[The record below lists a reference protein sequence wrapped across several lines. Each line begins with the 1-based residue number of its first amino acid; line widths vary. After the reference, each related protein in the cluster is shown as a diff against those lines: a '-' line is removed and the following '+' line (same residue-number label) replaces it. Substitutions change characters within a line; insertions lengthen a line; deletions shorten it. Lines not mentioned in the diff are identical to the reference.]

1 MIHQLYTHFS
11 STRSDI
17 NEHLPTLHRYA
28 KECDHVTEMG
38 ARTGCSTYAFLSS
51 KPKRFVSYDLFEHS
65 NISQA
70 KSLALNDGLDFD
82 FRLQDVLLANI
93 EQTDLLFI
101 DTWHRYGQLKAEL
114 SLHANKVNKYIIM
127 HDTVTF
133 GHTDEPAYDSN
144 HQAAIPISSEK
155 IGLIAAIDEFLEE
168 NQEWSRHEIFTNN
181 NGLTILA
188 RNQSRA
194 IPKVLVISANIGTS
208 DTKSIV
214 DQVEADVTF
223 VYVNDLT
230 YPLRK
235 KVLHPRLI
243 GKIPKMLA
251 WELYPGYD
259 FYIWL
264 DNQFTF
270 SKPDS
275 VKWFIS
281 QLGKANAAFF
291 EHPHR
296 NTIKSE
302 ILFCVDRMNSGNQYL
317 IDRYELE
324 DMAGQVNAYLA
335 DSNFQDN
342 LLIAAG
348 AFIYRSSLVKNRDRN
363 VMTDWYYHNCRWS
376 VQDQLSLPYLL
387 QKHNVDFTLI
397 REDIFSA
404 PYIH

>member
-1 MIHQLYTHFS
+1 
-11 STRSDI
+11 
-17 NEHLPTLHRYA
+17 
-28 KECDHVTEMG
+28 MG
-38 ARTGCSTYAFLSS
+38 ARTGCSTYAFLSA

-65 NISQA
+65 NISYA
-70 KSLALNDGLDFD
+70 KGLALNEGLDFD
-82 FRLQDVLLANI
+82 FRLQDVLQADI

-101 DTWHRYGQLKAEL
+101 DTWHRYGQLKEEL
-114 SLHANKVNKYIIM
+114 RLHSNKVNKYIIL

-133 GHTDEPAYDSN
+133 GHADEPAYDSN
-144 HQAAIPISSEK
+144 HQASISISSEK
-155 IGLIAAIDEFLEE
+155 VGLNAAVEEFLKE
-168 NQEWSRHEIFTNN
+168 NPDWAVHEVFTNN

-188 RNQSRA
+188 KSESRSV
-194 IPKVLVISANIGTS
+194 PKVLVISANIGTS
-208 DTKSIV
+208 DEKGIA
-214 DQVEADVTF
+214 DQEGADVTF
-223 VYVNDLT
+223 VHFNDIK

-281 QLGKANAAFF
+281 QLGKADAAFF
-291 EHPHR
+291 IHPHR
-296 NTIKSE
+296 NTIESE
-302 ILFCVDRMNSGNQYL
+302 MRFCVDNMNAGNQYL

-324 DMAGQVNAYLA
+324 DMEGQVNNYLA
-335 DSNFQDN
+335 DPTFHDN

-348 AFIYRSSLVKNRDRN
+348 AFIYRESLIKNRDRN
-363 VMTDWYYHNCRWS
+363 IMTDWYYHNCRWS

-387 QKHNVDFTLI
+387 QKYKIDFNLI
-397 REDIFSA
+397 HEDIFSA
-404 PYIH
+404 QYIH